1 METIKINTKI
11 VDSYIELLNSLSTD
25 NKLDIIER
33 LTASIKIDLK
43 NKKSSFKKSFGA
55 FESDKS
61 AEEIIKEIRDSRVSS
76 REIESF

>member
-43 NKKSSFKKSFGA
+43 NKNSSFKKSFGA

-76 REIESF
+76 SEIESF

>member
-55 FESDKS
+55 FEPDKS

-76 REIESF
+76 REIEPF